1 MNNYIKLE
9 GLALEIAEKW
19 AAYRVEKARQGSD
32 LNHFDKLM
40 RMQVVVGIAGM
51 DMAEEIIE
59 AAIEIS
65 DIQIQAYE
73 WAGQRREAIA
83 EGLPMDAYDHSMR
96 KGIFFGNLDEEK
108 TEEIFRLAVEL
119 SERKGFRW

>member
-19 AAYRVEKARQGSD
+19 AEYRVEKARQGED

-40 RMQVVVGIAGM
+40 KMQIVVGVVGLEI
-51 DMAEEIIE
+51 AEEIFE

-65 DIQIQAYE
+65 DIQIKAYE
-73 WAGQRREAIA
+73 FSIQRKDALN
-83 EGLPMDAYDHSMR
+83 EGIPMLDYDRQMY
-96 KGIFFGNLDEEK
+96 KLIFFGNLDEEK
-108 TEEIFRLAVEL
+108 TEKIFRLAVEL

>member
-19 AAYRVEKARQGSD
+19 AEYRVEKARQGED

-40 RMQVVVGIAGM
+40 KMQIVVGVVGLEI
-51 DMAEEIIE
+51 AEEIFE

-65 DIQIQAYE
+65 DIQIQASE
-73 WAGQRREAIA
+73 WAEQRKEAISV
-83 EGLPMDAYDHSMR
+83 GLPMDAYDHSMR
-96 KGIFFGNLDEEK
+96 KGIFFGNLDDEK

>member
-1 MNNYIKLE
+1 MNKYIKLE

-19 AAYRVEKARQGSD
+19 AEYRIEKARKGED

-40 RMQVVVGIAGM
+40 KMQIVVGVVGLEI
-51 DMAEEIIE
+51 AEEIFE

-65 DIQIQAYE
+65 DIQIQASE
-73 WAGQRREAIA
+73 WAEQRKEVISV
-83 EGLPMDAYDHSMR
+83 GLPMDAYDHSMR
-96 KGIFFGNLDEEK
+96 KGIFFSNLDEEK